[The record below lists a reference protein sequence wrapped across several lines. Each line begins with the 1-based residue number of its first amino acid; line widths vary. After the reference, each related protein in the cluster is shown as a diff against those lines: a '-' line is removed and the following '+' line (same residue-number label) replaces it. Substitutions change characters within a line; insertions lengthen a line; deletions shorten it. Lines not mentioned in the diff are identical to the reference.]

1 MIKKHL
7 LDFDEDRSLSHFT
20 FQNLS
25 EAVFWNNSDGSIM
38 YVNDMACKMSGYSK
52 EELATMKVR
61 DINTSELTADL
72 SIFRKKLKAA
82 KQLTFEAKFKHKQGY
97 LYDVEVVSNHF
108 EHNKKEIFCC
118 IVRDIRQQKDYEE
131 KLKTANAKLE
141 ELLKESEERFR
152 DLFEEAPIAY
162 VHEELDSKFIRAN
175 KAALRILGVRPDQV
189 PFMYGKNMSVDSP
202 EAHQRMKEAFESIGR
217 GTDTSGVVLEMRRED
232 NGKPLWIQWWSNPD
246 RSGEFTRTM
255 FLDITDKVLM
265 EQEQSRL
272 QAQNQYLQDEI
283 KLNNNFEEIV
293 SKSKKFHKVLQQIE
307 QVAST
312 DATVLILGESGT
324 GKELLARAVHNI
336 SKRSKRP
343 LIKINCATLPAN
355 LIESELFG
363 HERGAFTGAMERKI
377 GRFELADG
385 GTIFLDEIGELP
397 VELQAKLLRVLQE
410 GEFERLGNPKTMKVN
425 VRVIAA
431 TNRNLEEAIAKKEF
445 REDLFYRLNVFQI
458 VSPPLRN
465 RKEDIPLLVKHFV
478 KKYEGKMGREIKNIP
493 DKVIDALMLYDWPG
507 NIRELENMV
516 ERALI
521 LSVGS
526 TLEYGDWIPSAKN
539 ASANQT
545 MPLKMEDVEKEHI
558 ISVLNQTNWKV
569 SGEKGAA
576 KILGLN
582 PTTLES
588 RMKKLEIKR
597 EK

>member
-1 MIKKHL
+1 MVKKHL

-82 KQLTFEAKFKHKQGY
+82 KQLTFEAKFRHKQGY

-108 EHNKKEIFCC
+108 EHNKQEIFCC

-131 KLKTANAKLE
+131 KLKNANVKLE

-162 VHEELDSKFIRAN
+162 VHEGLDSKFIRAN
-175 KAALRILGVRPDQV
+175 KAALKILGVRPDQV

-246 RSGEFTRTM
+246 KSGAFTRTM

-265 EQEQSRL
+265 EQEQKML

-324 GKELLARAVHNI
+324 GKELL
-336 SKRSKRP
+336 
-343 LIKINCATLPAN
+343 
-355 LIESELFG
+355 
-363 HERGAFTGAMERKI
+363 
-377 GRFELADG
+377 
-385 GTIFLDEIGELP
+385 
-397 VELQAKLLRVLQE
+397 
-410 GEFERLGNPKTMKVN
+410 
-425 VRVIAA
+425 
-431 TNRNLEEAIAKKEF
+431 
-445 REDLFYRLNVFQI
+445 
-458 VSPPLRN
+458 
-465 RKEDIPLLVKHFV
+465 
-478 KKYEGKMGREIKNIP
+478 
-493 DKVIDALMLYDWPG
+493 
-507 NIRELENMV
+507 
-516 ERALI
+516 
-521 LSVGS
+521 
-526 TLEYGDWIPSAKN
+526 
-539 ASANQT
+539 
-545 MPLKMEDVEKEHI
+545 
-558 ISVLNQTNWKV
+558 
-569 SGEKGAA
+569 
-576 KILGLN
+576 
-582 PTTLES
+582 
-588 RMKKLEIKR
+588 
-597 EK
+597 